1 MRLAS
6 SARWGEPKVRRTG
19 DTDLSWSRDLSSNG
33 VTCKSLAG
41 AVVTFLTAFGHE
53 INTPT
58 TVRFNTAPN
67 IPSSSYHAYGSTAVA
82 RFLFAGHSLC
92 RVSKELM
99 KLCGASLQAL

>member
-6 SARWGEPKVRRTG
+6 STRWGEPKVRRTG
-19 DTDLSWSRDLSSNG
+19 DTDLSWSRGLSSNG

-41 AVVTFLTAFGHE
+41 AVVTFLTAFGHA

-67 IPSSSYHAYGSTAVA
+67 IPSSSCHAHRSPAVD
-82 RFLFAGHSLC
+82 RFLSEGPFQSRLE
-92 RVSKELM
+92 KEGT
-99 KLCGASLQAL
+99 KLC